1 MAYDFYFNLA
11 EAHGWIAYRT
21 ALGRLM
27 RYLQSS
33 NKAVDDPGIFALS
46 AGDPNYIRN
55 RFYLIFCDATQ
66 RDLTAYFSRYGIK
79 SAGATYGLTPSVIE
93 TVQGKGY
100 AAWDGNVANARR
112 ATR

>member
-1 MAYDFYFNLA
+1 
-11 EAHGWIAYRT
+11 
-21 ALGRLM
+21 M

-46 AGDPNYIRN
+46 TGDANYIRN
-55 RFYLIFCDATQ
+55 RFFLIFCDATQ

-79 SAGATYGLTPSVIE
+79 SGGATYGLTPSVIT

-100 AAWDGNVANARR
+100 AAWDGNLAPTALSNPDSHLLRR
-112 ATR
+112 GGGSERNGPTGVIE